1 MIFYNTFK
9 KYQFI
14 IFLNFAYAKLI
25 ISHMSK
31 LKDLFSMSKQ
41 ERTGAWAIL
50 ILIVVLLAVV
60 VVEKRCSN
68 DNIDPSAQKQMN
80 EYIEK
85 TKDVKV
91 KESKTKKSK
100 SAKVAKKSS
109 KSTKSQSKATGK
121 TTKRDNNKKSN
132 KKTGKSTSNKNG
144 TKSRKIEP
152 VPQF

>member
-85 TKDVKV
+85 TKDVQV

>member
-31 LKDLFSMSKQ
+31 LKELFSMSKQ

-121 TTKRDNNKKSN
+121 TTKRDNKKSN

>member
-1 MIFYNTFK
+1 
-9 KYQFI
+9 
-14 IFLNFAYAKLI
+14 
-25 ISHMSK
+25 MSK
-31 LKDLFSMSKQ
+31 LKELFSMSKQ

-121 TTKRDNNKKSN
+121 TTKRDNNKKLY
-132 KKTGKSTSNKNG
+132 KLC
-144 TKSRKIEP
+144 
-152 VPQF
+152 

>member
-31 LKDLFSMSKQ
+31 LKELFSMSKQ

-50 ILIVVLLAVV
+50 ILIVVLLAAV
-60 VVEKRCSN
+60 VVEKQCSN

-121 TTKRDNNKKSN
+121 TTKRDNKKSN

>member
-14 IFLNFAYAKLI
+14 IFLNFAYAKLR

-109 KSTKSQSKATGK
+109 KSTKSQSRATGK
-121 TTKRDNNKKSN
+121 TTKRDNKKSN

>member
-31 LKDLFSMSKQ
+31 LKELFSMSKQ

-50 ILIVVLLAVV
+50 ILIVVLLAAV
-60 VVEKRCSN
+60 VVEKQCSN

-100 SAKVAKKSS
+100 SAKVAKKTS

-121 TTKRDNNKKSN
+121 TTKRDNKKSN